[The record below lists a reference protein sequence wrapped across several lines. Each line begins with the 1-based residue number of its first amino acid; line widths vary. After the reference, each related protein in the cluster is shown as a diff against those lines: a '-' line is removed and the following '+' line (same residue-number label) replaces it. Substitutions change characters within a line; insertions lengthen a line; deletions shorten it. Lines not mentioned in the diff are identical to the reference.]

1 MKKIIKNNLFG
12 FILGALLFSF
22 IGAYAA
28 IKLSSSEI
36 SYKDTTVEQTLNSL
50 YISRTNNDYSTD
62 EKVIGK
68 WIDGKPV
75 YQKTVFTTTPAA
87 DKLNT
92 IVAVAELNVSI
103 DTVVDYNVIINY
115 ATTAPAQ
122 KGSPIVL
129 TNTLEGGVKT
139 MISPNSYVSN
149 PNKVLMVLTSTLF
162 GNLPAH
168 VTVQYTKTTD

>member
-68 WIDGKPV
+68 WVDGKPI
-75 YQKTVFTTTPAA
+75 YQKTWVNIDVTDMNDGTNHNIIDISNLNAETTVDIRAVGYQLT
-87 DKLNT
+87 DGQKYDYSNT
-92 IVAVAELNVSI
+92 FSNSETNPRWFNVWRRQNNYI
-103 DTVVDYNVIINY
+103 GIN
-115 ATTAPAQ
+115 
-122 KGSPIVL
+122 I
-129 TNTLEGGVKT
+129 
-139 MISPNSYVSN
+139 
-149 PNKVLMVLTSTLF
+149 
-162 GNLPAH
+162 GNLSITS
-168 VTVQYTKTTD
+168 VTVTLQYTKTTD